1 MRIGIIGFGYVG
13 GAIAWAHRDQD
24 IIIRDPKLKA
34 SADLDKFVDC
44 DAVFVCVPSPCVDP
58 TLENGKCDTSILEQ
72 TLKELLFVLINKQ
85 IPIICKTTAPPSVY
99 ARLQKEYP
107 NIVHCPEFL
116 TAANN
121 LTDYMN
127 TEYFVLGGQYDW
139 CVRAREIIHL
149 GVSVT
154 HDRFIITDIKTAALY
169 KYMMNSY
176 LATKVTFMNDFKLLA
191 DAEGIDWNDVK
202 TLITYEDRIG
212 KSHMDVPGPDGQFGW
227 GGACFPKDIAAIIEE
242 SIELGLDFELMQRV
256 ESINKKH
263 RK

>member
-1 MRIGIIGFGYVG
+1 MRIGIIRFGYVG

-58 TLENGKCDTSILEQ
+58 TLENGKCNTSILEQ

-127 TEYFVLGGQYDW
+127 AEYFVLGGQYDW
-139 CVRAREIIHL
+139 CIKAREVIHL

>member
-34 SADLDKFVDC
+34 SADLNKFVDC

-139 CVRAREIIHL
+139 CVKAREVIHL

>member
-34 SADLDKFVDC
+34 SADLNKFVDC